1 MRTTLRTLV
10 LILTAVLALWSLAQA
25 QTGDDSGN
33 AARGRAAYSL
43 YCLSCHGKTGKGDG
57 PVAATLKV
65 PPTDLTRLA
74 SAHGGKFPADRVYA
88 RIDGREP
95 VIAHGPSDMP
105 VWGMS
110 FQDPGKVANQEPMVQ
125 NRIHDLVAY
134 LATLQDKT
142 GAR

>member
-1 MRTTLRTLV
+1 MRTTIRTLV
-10 LILTAVLALWSLAQA
+10 LILAAVLALWTLAQA
-25 QTGDDSGN
+25 QTGDDNGN

-43 YCLSCHGKTGKGDG
+43 YCSSCHGKTAKGDG

-65 PPTDLTRLA
+65 APTDLTQLA
-74 SAHGGKFPADRVYA
+74 NAHGGKYPADRVYA